1 MLREGREGEAVRD
14 SDGSLWKTVAIGV
27 VLDSGEKNG
36 HPTMEKPTLTFALA
50 ACFASFALF
59 AAGCGGDD
67 ESSSQTT
74 TEASTEASTD
84 EWADSFCSAL
94 TTWKNDLEEAAEPLT
109 DLSSLSEE
117 SLQQA
122 ADDAKTATE
131 TLSDSLNGLGRPD
144 ISSGE
149 QVRSSVQD
157 LATDIENGA
166 NEIETAVEGV
176 ASVADIPSAIDTIT
190 ATVTDMGTE
199 VDGAVQTL
207 EDADA
212 SGELKTAFADA
223 DSCGELH

>member
-1 MLREGREGEAVRD
+1 MA
-14 SDGSLWKTVAIGV
+14 V
-27 VLDSGEKNG
+27 VLDSREKNG
-36 HPTMEKPTLTFALA
+36 HPMMEKPTLTFALA

-74 TEASTEASTD
+74 TEASSEAPAEASTD

-94 TTWKNDLEEAAEPLT
+94 TTWKSDLEEAAEPLT

-117 SLQQA
+117 SLRQA
-122 ADDAKTATE
+122 ADEARKATE
-131 TLSDSLNGLGRPD
+131 TLSDSLSGLGRPD

-149 QVRSSVQD
+149 QVRSFVQN
-157 LATDIENGA
+157 LATDVENSA

-190 ATVTDMGTE
+190 TTVTEMGTE
-199 VDGAVQTL
+199 IDRAVQTL
-207 EDADA
+207 EDADP
-212 SGELKTAFADA
+212 SGELVTAFADA
-223 DSCGELH
+223 DSCAELH

>member
-1 MLREGREGEAVRD
+1 
-14 SDGSLWKTVAIGV
+14 
-27 VLDSGEKNG
+27 
-36 HPTMEKPTLTFALA
+36 MEKPILTFALA
-50 ACFASFALF
+50 ACFASFVLF
-59 AAGCGGDD
+59 VAGCGGED

-74 TEASTEASTD
+74 TEASTGASTD

-131 TLSDSLNGLGRPD
+131 TLSESLNGLGRPD

-149 QVRSSVQD
+149 QIRSSVQD
-157 LATDIENGA
+157 LATDVENGA
-166 NEIETAVEGV
+166 DEIETAVEGV
-176 ASVADIPSAIDTIT
+176 ASIADIPSAIDTIT

-207 EDADA
+207 EDADV
-212 SGELKTAFADA
+212 SGELLTAFADA
-223 DSCGELH
+223 DSCAELH

>member
-1 MLREGREGEAVRD
+1 
-14 SDGSLWKTVAIGV
+14 
-27 VLDSGEKNG
+27 
-36 HPTMEKPTLTFALA
+36 MEKPTLTFALA

-74 TEASTEASTD
+74 TEASTGASTD

-94 TTWKNDLEEAAEPLT
+94 TTWKNDLEEAAAPLT

-131 TLSDSLNGLGRPD
+131 TLSESLNGLGRPD

-149 QVRSSVQD
+149 QIRSSVQD
-157 LATDIENGA
+157 LATDVENGA
-166 NEIETAVEGV
+166 DEIETAVEGV
-176 ASVADIPSAIDTIT
+176 ASIADIPSAIDTIT

-207 EDADA
+207 EDADPG
-212 SGELKTAFADA
+212 GELVTAFADA

>member
-1 MLREGREGEAVRD
+1 MGKL
-14 SDGSLWKTVAIGV
+14 
-27 VLDSGEKNG
+27 
-36 HPTMEKPTLTFALA
+36 TLTVALA

-74 TEASTEASTD
+74 TEASTGASTD

-131 TLSDSLNGLGRPD
+131 TLSDSLSGLGRPD

-157 LATDIENGA
+157 LATDVENGA
-166 NEIETAVEGV
+166 EEIETAVEGV

-190 ATVTDMGTE
+190 TTVTDMGTE
-199 VDGAVQTL
+199 VDGAVETL
-207 EDADA
+207 EDADP
-212 SGELKTAFADA
+212 SGELVTAFADA

>member
-1 MLREGREGEAVRD
+1 MM
-14 SDGSLWKTVAIGV
+14 K
-27 VLDSGEKNG
+27 
-36 HPTMEKPTLTFALA
+36 KPTLTFALT
-50 ACFASFALF
+50 ACFVSFALF

-74 TEASTEASTD
+74 TDASTEASTD
-84 EWADSFCSAL
+84 EWADSLCSAL
-94 TTWKNDLEEAAEPLT
+94 ARWKKDLEEAAAPLT

-131 TLSDSLNGLGRPD
+131 TLSDSLNELGRPD

-157 LATDIENGA
+157 LATDVANGA

-176 ASVADIPSAIDTIT
+176 GSVADIPSAIDTIT

-207 EDADA
+207 EDADV

>member
-1 MLREGREGEAVRD
+1 
-14 SDGSLWKTVAIGV
+14 
-27 VLDSGEKNG
+27 
-36 HPTMEKPTLTFALA
+36 MEKPTLTFALA

-74 TEASTEASTD
+74 TEAPTEAPTGASTD

-149 QVRSSVQD
+149 QVRTSVQD
-157 LATDIENGA
+157 LATDVENGA
-166 NEIETAVEGV
+166 GEARRIIEYRRK
-176 ASVADIPSAIDTIT
+176 
-190 ATVTDMGTE
+190 
-199 VDGAVQTL
+199 L
-207 EDADA
+207 
-212 SGELKTAFADA
+212 SGELRAWLQDFGMTPKSRADFAQAMAGAGLA
-223 DSCGELH
+223 DQLRRIREQEEQA

>member
-1 MLREGREGEAVRD
+1 
-14 SDGSLWKTVAIGV
+14 
-27 VLDSGEKNG
+27 
-36 HPTMEKPTLTFALA
+36 MEKPTLTFALA

-59 AAGCGGDD
+59 AAGCGGED
-67 ESSSQTT
+67 ESSRQTT
-74 TEASTEASTD
+74 NEASTEASTD

-94 TTWKNDLEEAAEPLT
+94 TTWKKDLEEAAEPLT

-157 LATDIENGA
+157 LATDVENA
-166 NEIETAVEGV
+166 AEEIETAVEGV

-190 ATVTDMGTE
+190 TTVTDMGTE

-207 EDADA
+207 EDADP
-212 SGELKTAFADA
+212 SGELVTAFADA
-223 DSCGELH
+223 DSCGELL

>member
-1 MLREGREGEAVRD
+1 MGKL
-14 SDGSLWKTVAIGV
+14 
-27 VLDSGEKNG
+27 
-36 HPTMEKPTLTFALA
+36 TLTFALA

-74 TEASTEASTD
+74 TEASTGASTD

-149 QVRSSVQD
+149 QIRSSVQD
-157 LATDIENGA
+157 LATDVENGA
-166 NEIETAVEGV
+166 DEIETAVEGV

-190 ATVTDMGTE
+190 TTVTDMGTE

-207 EDADA
+207 EDADP
-212 SGELKTAFADA
+212 SGELVTAFADA
-223 DSCGELH
+223 DSCGELL

>member
-1 MLREGREGEAVRD
+1 
-14 SDGSLWKTVAIGV
+14 
-27 VLDSGEKNG
+27 
-36 HPTMEKPTLTFALA
+36 MEKPTLTFALA
-50 ACFASFALF
+50 ACFASFVLF

-67 ESSSQTT
+67 ESSSQTSI
-74 TEASTEASTD
+74 EASTGASTG
-84 EWADSFCSAL
+84 EWAESFCSAL
-94 TTWKNDLEEAAEPLT
+94 RTWKDDLEEAAEPLT

-157 LATDIENGA
+157 LARDVENGA
-166 NEIETAVEGV
+166 DEIETAVEGV

-190 ATVTDMGTE
+190 TTVTDMGTE

-207 EDADA
+207 EDADP
-212 SGELKTAFADA
+212 SGELVSAFADA

>member
-1 MLREGREGEAVRD
+1 
-14 SDGSLWKTVAIGV
+14 
-27 VLDSGEKNG
+27 
-36 HPTMEKPTLTFALA
+36 MERPTLTFALA
-50 ACFASFALF
+50 ACLASFALF

-74 TEASTEASTD
+74 SEASTGASTD
-84 EWADSFCSAL
+84 EWADSFCLAL

-157 LATDIENGA
+157 LATDVENGA
-166 NEIETAVEGV
+166 DEIETAVEGV

-190 ATVTDMGTE
+190 TTVTDMGTE

-207 EDADA
+207 EDADP
-212 SGELKTAFADA
+212 SGELVSAFAEA
-223 DSCGELH
+223 DSCGELR

>member
-1 MLREGREGEAVRD
+1 
-14 SDGSLWKTVAIGV
+14 
-27 VLDSGEKNG
+27 
-36 HPTMEKPTLTFALA
+36 MEKPTLTFALA

-74 TEASTEASTD
+74 TARQAPTGASTD

-157 LATDIENGA
+157 LATDVENGA
-166 NEIETAVEGV
+166 DEIETALEGV

-190 ATVTDMGTE
+190 TTVTDMGTK
-199 VDGAVQTL
+199 VDGAVQAL
-207 EDADA
+207 EDADP
-212 SGELKTAFADA
+212 SGELVTAFADA

>member
-1 MLREGREGEAVRD
+1 M
-14 SDGSLWKTVAIGV
+14 
-27 VLDSGEKNG
+27 
-36 HPTMEKPTLTFALA
+36 MEKPALTFALA
-50 ACFASFALF
+50 ACLALL

-67 ESSSQTT
+67 GSSSQTT
-74 TEASTEASTD
+74 TRASTEESTGASAD

-94 TTWKNDLEEAAEPLT
+94 TRWKNDLEEAAAPLT

-131 TLSDSLNGLGRPD
+131 RLSDSLSGLGRPD

-149 QVRSSVQD
+149 QVKSSVQA
-157 LATDIENGA
+157 LATDVENGVD
-166 NEIETAVEGV
+166 EIETAVEGV

-207 EDADA
+207 EDADV
-212 SGELKTAFADA
+212 SGELVTAFADA
-223 DSCGELH
+223 DSCGELR

>member
-1 MLREGREGEAVRD
+1 MGKQL
-14 SDGSLWKTVAIGV
+14 LFGV
-27 VLDSGEKNG
+27 
-36 HPTMEKPTLTFALA
+36 
-50 ACFASFALF
+50 
-59 AAGCGGDD
+59 DD
-67 ESSSQTT
+67 VE
-74 TEASTEASTD
+74 ER
-84 EWADSFCSAL
+84 
-94 TTWKNDLEEAAEPLT
+94 LEEAAEPLT

-131 TLSDSLNGLGRPD
+131 TLSDSLNALGRPD

-157 LATDIENGA
+157 LATDVENGA
-166 NEIETAVEGV
+166 SEIETAVEGV

-190 ATVTDMGTE
+190 TTVTDMGTE

-207 EDADA
+207 EDADV
-212 SGELKTAFADA
+212 SGELVTAFADA